1 MERINNASHRQ
12 IVINFYKKNQAKGKP
27 YTIEYFRKLNI
38 TRHQVYHAIKR
49 FESGI
54 SHKQQLGTGRHS
66 HYGQRRTLRH
76 FLLTNDW
83 PTTDQWLTNIVPY
96 LIYSFGSKLVF
107 WSYFIVNLSLPIYWF
122 YEVLQSIW
130 QCFDFIF

>member
-1 MERINNASHRQ
+1 MGYRYNVGIIPMKNCQRLPSNLFLSIQKTRIDLGSEMERINNASHRQ

-76 FLLTNDW
+76 FPLTND
-83 PTTDQWLTNIVPY
+83 
-96 LIYSFGSKLVF
+96 
-107 WSYFIVNLSLPIYWF
+107 
-122 YEVLQSIW
+122 
-130 QCFDFIF
+130 